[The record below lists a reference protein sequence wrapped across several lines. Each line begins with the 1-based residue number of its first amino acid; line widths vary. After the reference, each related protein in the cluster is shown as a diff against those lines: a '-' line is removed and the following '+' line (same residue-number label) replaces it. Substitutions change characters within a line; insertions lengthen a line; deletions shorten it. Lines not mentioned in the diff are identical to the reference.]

1 MKTLKLVLAFSLFGC
16 AGIPYDRTYSISFV
30 DQSGAALSAS
40 ATFGAAKVIK
50 LPKPT
55 KK

>member
-1 MKTLKLVLAFSLFGC
+1 MKPFLIFLSLGLFGC
-16 AGIPYDRTYSISFV
+16 ANAQFDRTYSISFV

-40 ATFGAAKVIK
+40 ATFGASKAIK